1 MGVGAD
7 FVSFFAKAAWQLPRG
22 PAIERYKPQAY
33 IITARPQ
40 VSRSTSWSH
49 EVAPGGIRFAHPVWV
64 QLLLLLGG
72 LFASL
77 GEKAPN
83 RLEHNPTVAHRRGSP
98 RCGNKP
104 VLTLFNVKS
113 KTFSASDD
121 SLFIWMGQA
130 LT

>member
-1 MGVGAD
+1 M
-7 FVSFFAKAAWQLPRG
+7 
-22 PAIERYKPQAY
+22 
-33 IITARPQ
+33 
-40 VSRSTSWSH
+40 
-49 EVAPGGIRFAHPVWV
+49 APGGIRFAHPVWV

-104 VLTLFNVKS
+104 VLTLFNVCHSLEISRPTSGIPKRYRGVGG
-113 KTFSASDD
+113 KCVYPKRSDERIPRKVHRIL
-121 SLFIWMGQA
+121 SGQKQDRQRI
-130 LT
+130 